1 MKDLSK
7 SRTLYVAAAQV
18 VCSTLAATLTPGVDC
33 SPAVV
38 KVLAAVAAGL
48 GAFVIALRVQ
58 DKRRAP

>member
-33 SPAVV
+33 APGVV
-38 KVLAAVAAGL
+38 KVLAAVSAGL
-48 GAFVIALRVQ
+48 GVVIGLLRVQ